1 MIAMFYYHFLSP
13 THPDLQ
19 SPRNDHTDNDRDA
32 SQLQLVDVPDM
43 RAHYFEQE
51 QQQDHR
57 STILKQ
63 LLREYFAE
71 TLERRHLIVFEF
83 ILTVGLQIKRQ
94 LLVRQAVVEITSEAG
109 GQFFGRADVF
119 GEELEG
125 CGGGLGEVAV
135 DDEVQ
140 SLLFQIRFLTHSK

>member
-1 MIAMFYYHFLSP
+1 
-13 THPDLQ
+13 
-19 SPRNDHTDNDRDA
+19 
-32 SQLQLVDVPDM
+32 M

-94 LLVRQAVVEITSEAG
+94 LLVR
-109 GQFFGRADVF
+109 
-119 GEELEG
+119 
-125 CGGGLGEVAV
+125 
-135 DDEVQ
+135 
-140 SLLFQIRFLTHSK
+140 